1 MLANVNCSLW
11 ALANT
16 FTGEGCVETTASLAP
31 LLGILLGVSVVWWGY
46 VGRKKGPKTPPK
58 YERDFFD
65 AIVKDVAQ
73 WLAEKGEANAE
84 QAKTEL
90 TAALNGEP
98 VELVKKLDLSLRCR
112 FIRTGPSSCDRALV
126 ATIRQGEE
134 FLQTTFTRSVEW
146 CFLPSAIRKEFV
158 KTNQV
163 EIVYDMLN
171 KKNVESEGGKDV
183 G

>member
-16 FTGEGCVETTASLAP
+16 LTGEGRVETTASLAP
-31 LLGILLGVSVVWWGY
+31 LLGILFGVSAFWCVC
-46 VGRKKGPKTPPK
+46 VGRKSPKTPPK

-65 AIVKDVAQ
+65 TIVKDVAQ
-73 WLAEKGEANAE
+73 WLVEKGEADAE

-98 VELVKKLDLSLRCR
+98 VELVKKLGLSLRCR
-112 FIRTGPSSCDRALV
+112 FVRTGPSSCDRALV